1 MSRQK
6 PGPKP
11 KGKYGETKVQINGKA
26 EPTLLAK
33 TKYTYGSV
41 EKALIA
47 LDEAGK
53 LDKPQ

>member
-1 MSRQK
+1 MSKKK

-26 EPTLLAK
+26 EPTLLEK
-33 TKYTYGSV
+33 TKFTFGST
-41 EKALIA
+41 EKALIY

-53 LDKPQ
+53 LKQP